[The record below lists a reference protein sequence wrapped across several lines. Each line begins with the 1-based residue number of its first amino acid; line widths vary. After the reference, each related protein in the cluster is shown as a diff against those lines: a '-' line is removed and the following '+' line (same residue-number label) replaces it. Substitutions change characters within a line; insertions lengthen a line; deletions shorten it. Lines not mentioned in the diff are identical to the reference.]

1 MTYYLMGSLQVIPFA
16 AVGHFGRT
24 KVGKVLNHPGATFYP
39 PHLVA
44 TNKPSTLRNLFV
56 NLEPDHK
63 PEEIFSGIWSR
74 IFRKTKFGASC
85 VCGIYL

>member
-24 KVGKVLNHPGATFYP
+24 KVGKLLNHPGATFYP

-44 TNKPSTLRNLFV
+44 TN
-56 NLEPDHK
+56 K

-85 VCGIYL
+85 VCGIYV